1 MFAAFSCGRINLVAR
16 RQNPRAGFDGRDF
29 DGERAEMRRTLVGLS
44 TAAALIAG
52 PGTIT
57 AAPLGETGQS
67 MGIDPCGYYYGIYP
81 Y

>member
-1 MFAAFSCGRINLVAR
+1 
-16 RQNPRAGFDGRDF
+16 
-29 DGERAEMRRTLVGLS
+29 MRRTLVGLS